1 MALKYPEERYAFADK
16 HIDREDA
23 LFRITKK
30 YENDVRPEV
39 KAQRNF
45 LFGQYVGYQDTC
57 NGCHESMKEIVE
69 KLKRLEEDW
78 GEPQN
83 D

>member
-16 HIDREDA
+16 HIERENEF
-23 LFRITKK
+23 FRITKK
-30 YENDVRPEV
+30 YGNDVRPEV
-39 KAQRNF
+39 KTQRNF

-57 NGCHESMKEIVE
+57 NGCFETMEDIVG
-69 KLKRLEEDW
+69 KLKHLEEDW

-83 D
+83 Q

>member
-1 MALKYPEERYAFADK
+1 MAMNYPEERYAFADK
-16 HIDREDA
+16 HIGREDA
-23 LFRITKK
+23 LFRIKNK

-39 KAQRNF
+39 MAQINF

-57 NGCHESMKEIVE
+57 NGCFEMMEDIVE
-69 KLKRLEEDW
+69 KLKHLEETW